1 MAAVAV
7 RIRRSRA
14 RRRDCNRL
22 FQSATVTSTLQLIEA
37 AEIDAVL
44 PIADCV
50 DLMEDTLR
58 ALDAGAAVQ
67 PLRTVLHL
75 PDGAGS
81 LYTMPAFTAAPR
93 ALATKLITI
102 WPGNDAKGMP
112 THQGLVVVF
121 DPDTGAPTALVDA
134 ARLTAIRTAAVSAVA
149 TRALARPDA
158 RDLAILGAGVQARP
172 HLEALLTV
180 RPFRRVRI
188 WSRTPQRS
196 SRLAAALQV
205 QFDIEVASVADARD
219 AVAGADVVCT
229 LTSAPAP
236 VLQGE
241 WLSPG
246 VHVNAIG
253 ASTAQTR
260 ELDSAAVARAR
271 IFVDSVEGAQNEAG
285 DLLIPWQEGRIGGP
299 SEWTPLGAVL
309 RGSRPGR
316 ESPADITL
324 FESLGLAVEDA
335 AAASVVAARI
345 RNRTGAASA
354 LR

>member
-1 MAAVAV
+1 
-7 RIRRSRA
+7 
-14 RRRDCNRL
+14 
-22 FQSATVTSTLQLIEA
+22 
-37 AEIDAVL
+37 
-44 PIADCV
+44 
-50 DLMEDTLR
+50 
-58 ALDAGAAVQ
+58 
-67 PLRTVLHL
+67 
-75 PDGAGS
+75 
-81 LYTMPAFTAAPR
+81 MPAFMAAPR

-102 WPGNDAKGMP
+102 WPGNDAKGMA

-121 DPDTGAPTALVDA
+121 DPETGAPSALVDA

-158 RDLAILGAGVQARP
+158 HELAILGAGVQARP

-196 SRLAAALQV
+196 ARLAAALHGH
-205 QFDIEVASVADARD
+205 FDIEVQSVADARD
-219 AVAGADVVCT
+219 AVTGADVVCT

-236 VLQGE
+236 VLEGE

-253 ASTAQTR
+253 ASTAHTR

-285 DLLIPWQEGRIGGP
+285 DLLIPWQEGRIAGP
-299 SEWTPLGAVL
+299 AEWTPLGAVL
-309 RGSRPGR
+309 RGNRTGR
-316 ESPADITL
+316 ESPTDITL
-324 FESLGLAVEDA
+324 FKSLGLAVEDA

-345 RNRTGAASA
+345 RDQTGAVNA
-354 LR
+354 LG